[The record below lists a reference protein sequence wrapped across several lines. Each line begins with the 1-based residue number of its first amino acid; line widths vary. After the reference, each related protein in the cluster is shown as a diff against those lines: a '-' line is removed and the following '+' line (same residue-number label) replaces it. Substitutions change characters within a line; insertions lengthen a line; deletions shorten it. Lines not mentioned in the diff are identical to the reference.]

1 MIYTFHPKFIS
12 VTSNDTNEESNI
24 EVEKKRKVKKGTAL
38 EEINVKTVI
47 RLGRLL

>member
-24 EVEKKRKVKKGTAL
+24 EVEKKKEK
-38 EEINVKTVI
+38 
-47 RLGRLL
+47 